1 MHYGRI
7 ILTLLLFLFALNTF
21 GLNGRTNDEVFNF
34 PHGFTHEP
42 GTIHSSFPF
51 QFDTCV
57 SLSKYSPG
65 NDTVVLSDNPL
76 LFINQSKNS
85 NSFIWNVNGSF
96 SSSQK
101 DLVVKPSAGVTE
113 VMLIASNG
121 ICSDTSFSYVILD
134 GIFPGQYCN
143 YQKQYN
149 PLGKAMEPFCL
160 TEDKQNGYL
169 LAADYY
175 LPSQNDLEL
184 RTTALVHINEQGCVD
199 WSKAMTEGEEEVIQ
213 SIISTSDSGY
223 LISAFPFQAQQD
235 NYPKFLNVF
244 KLDKSG
250 NKVWAHS
257 YSNESNVN
265 NFYSSIYETHDHNI
279 VIEIGSFPVAGNP
292 AAIVLIKIDSLG
304 GFIWGR
310 KLGMESNSFYNVGG
324 VTEKNNLIYATG
336 SINEGITPFRIIRS
350 FLTVIDEQVGLPIWT
365 KQNDPV
371 LPPLSFT
378 DLHNYKNG
386 LLINSYA
393 QDLMNTLINIDGDGN
408 NLGSINIVNPYGSL
422 NGKENVLVTADN
434 GLYFHQSSGTTGLVS
449 KDVIMRLDSNQQIS
463 WQYDFSSK
471 NLNFSTWNQLANAPA
486 NGVAG
491 IGSGLMANGF
501 NALTFLKLDSMGLG
515 CNAGG
520 TDLYVQTSQITMIP
534 LTWAVNS
541 NISMAVSDF
550 PLILSDL
557 SIESHLFCPK
567 YLNGCDLLKLEGPR
581 RLCRLGDSARFILH
595 ADPFCPEPIHWTYD
609 SERISALT
617 KNNAYLDL
625 KFDVEGNFT
634 IRVDKNGCNQ
644 ISDSIVVSVGNVNAK
659 INLPGDTVLCLGN
672 IMKLDAGNGY
682 LGYQWQDGSNSQS
695 INIKDS
701 GIYWVRLTDQNA
713 CIYTDSI
720 KVGTAKSLSGAFLPP
735 DTVICSGEFLD
746 IRPKQSFESYRWN
759 TGQTSNSIE
768 IRDSGM
774 YILQVVDTNG
784 CTDKDSILV
793 KIKSCPVKIFFPNAF
808 TPNKDGKDDIYKP
821 VLFARPVLYRFDI
834 YNRWG
839 QLVFES
845 RDPET
850 GWDGRTKNIEQDTGT
865 FIWICSYQ
873 FEGGKKNI
881 SHGTVLLLR

>member
-1 MHYGRI
+1 MNYGRI
-7 ILTLLLFLFALNTF
+7 ILTLFLLMVTSNTF
-21 GLNGRTNDEVFNF
+21 GLNGHRNNEVFKF
-34 PHGFTHEP
+34 SHGKPYEL
-42 GTIHSSFPF
+42 GTIHSFFPF
-51 QFDTCV
+51 QFDTCA
-57 SLSKYSPG
+57 SISKYSPG
-65 NDTVVLSDNPL
+65 GDTVVLSDNPL
-76 LFINQSKNS
+76 LFVNQSKNS
-85 NSFIWNVNGSF
+85 NSFIWNVDGLF

-101 DLVVKPSAGVTE
+101 DLILKPSAGVTE

-121 ICSDTSFSYVILD
+121 ICSDTSYSYVIVD
-134 GIFPGQYCN
+134 GIFPGQYSN

-149 PLGKAMEPFCL
+149 PSGKAMEPFCL
-160 TEDKQNGYL
+160 TEDKMNGYL

-184 RTTALVHINEQGCVD
+184 RTTALVHIDEQGCVD

-257 YSNESNVN
+257 FSNESNVN
-265 NFYSSIYETHDHNI
+265 NFYSSIYETHDDNI
-279 VIEIGSFPVAGNP
+279 VIEIGSFPVSGNP
-292 AAIVLIKIDSLG
+292 AATVLIKMDSLG
-304 GFIWGR
+304 RFIWGR
-310 KLGMESNSFYNVGG
+310 KLGVESNSFYNVGG
-324 VTEKNNLIYATG
+324 VTEVNNLIYATG
-336 SINEGITPFRIIRS
+336 SINEGVPPFRIIRS
-350 FLTVIDEQVGLPIWT
+350 FLVEIDEQTGMPIWT

-378 DLHNYKNG
+378 DIHNYKNG
-386 LLINSYA
+386 LLINSYS
-393 QDLMNTLINIDGDGN
+393 QNLMSTLIDVDGDGN

-422 NGKENVLVTADN
+422 NGKENVLVTPDN
-434 GLYFHQSSGTTGLVS
+434 GLYFHQSSGAAGLVN
-449 KDVIMRLDSNQQIS
+449 KDIIMRLDSNLQIS

-471 NLNFSTWNQLANAPA
+471 NLNFSTWNQLSYAPA

-491 IGSGLMANGF
+491 IGSGLMVNGF

-515 CNAGG
+515 CNSGG
-520 TDLYVQTSQITMIP
+520 TELYMQKGQASMIP
-534 LTWAVNS
+534 LIWTVND

-550 PLILSDL
+550 PLNLSDL
-557 SIESHLFCPK
+557 PIESHLFCPK

-581 RLCRLGDSARFILH
+581 RLCRVGDSARIILH
-595 ADPFCPEPIHWTYD
+595 ADSFCPEPIHWTYD
-609 SERISALT
+609 SQRISSLT
-617 KNNAYLDL
+617 KNGTYLDL
-625 KFDVEGNFT
+625 KFMESGNFT
-634 IRVDKNGCNQ
+634 IKVDKNGCNHL
-644 ISDSIVVSVGNVNAK
+644 SDSIVVSVGNVNAE
-659 INLPGDTVLCLGN
+659 INLPGDTVLCMGN
-672 IMKLDAGNGY
+672 IMKLDAGAGY
-682 LGYQWQDGSNSQS
+682 FDYQWQDNSHGQS

-701 GIYWVRLTDQNA
+701 GIYWVRLTGEDG

-720 KVGTAKSLSGAFLPP
+720 KVGSAKSLSGTFLPP
-735 DTVICSGEFLD
+735 DTVICSSEYLD
-746 IRPKQSFESYRWN
+746 IRAKQSFESYKWN

-768 IRDSGM
+768 IKDSGT
-774 YILQVVDTNG
+774 YILQAVDTNG
-784 CTDKDSILV
+784 CTDKDSIEV

-808 TPNKDGKDDIYKP
+808 TPNKDGRDDIYKP
-821 VLFARPVLYRFDI
+821 VLIARPVLYRFDI

-850 GWDGRTKNIEQDTGT
+850 GWDGRTKNIEQDSGT
-865 FIWICSYQ
+865 FIWICTYQ
-873 FEGGKKNI
+873 FADGKKNI